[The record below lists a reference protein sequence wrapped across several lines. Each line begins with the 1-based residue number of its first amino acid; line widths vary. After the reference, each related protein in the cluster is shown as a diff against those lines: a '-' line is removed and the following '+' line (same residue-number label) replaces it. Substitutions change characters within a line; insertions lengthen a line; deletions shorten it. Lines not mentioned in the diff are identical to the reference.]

1 MRSMYSE
8 LVKNKSW
15 LDNESFERL
24 KVGSL
29 LLPGL
34 VSTGFAMK
42 VGYALKGVPGFILA
56 GLGFIFPGLSI
67 LLIAALYYKELGQL
81 QVLIP
86 FLYGLKPA
94 VLAIMAYTIIRL
106 IFRYLTGF
114 SYLAGF
120 LVVVAGYFIGFD
132 IIFLLLL
139 AICVSVFFTI
149 GIQKEKLKK
158 ENLFPLLQINSL
170 PVVLPA
176 VPILS
181 IFIKIG
187 FFIAGS
193 GFVILAFAKS
203 ELVDKGWM
211 TIQTLLDSIAISLF
225 VPGPII
231 GLAGFI
237 GYQVLELHGA
247 LLAVVGI
254 LIPTILFAIIG
265 LLFKDYLSQNRILK
279 IISNSWHAGTLGYL
293 TATVFQISYTI
304 MNDYKLWIIGI
315 ICLLILLKFPKMQ
328 KAWILIIG
336 ANMGYLL
343 YHFLL

>member
-1 MRSMYSE
+1 MSLLSLLLTFLKIGLYSFGGPVQHMRSMYSE

-34 VSTGFAMK
+34 VSTGFA
-42 VGYALKGVPGFILA
+42 
-56 GLGFIFPGLSI
+56 
-67 LLIAALYYKELGQL
+67 KELGQL

-158 ENLFPLLQINSL
+158 VKP
-170 PVVLPA
+170 
-176 VPILS
+176 
-181 IFIKIG
+181 
-187 FFIAGS
+187 
-193 GFVILAFAKS
+193 
-203 ELVDKGWM
+203 
-211 TIQTLLDSIAISLF
+211 
-225 VPGPII
+225 
-231 GLAGFI
+231 
-237 GYQVLELHGA
+237 
-247 LLAVVGI
+247 
-254 LIPTILFAIIG
+254 
-265 LLFKDYLSQNRILK
+265 R
-279 IISNSWHAGTLGYL
+279 
-293 TATVFQISYTI
+293 
-304 MNDYKLWIIGI
+304 
-315 ICLLILLKFPKMQ
+315 
-328 KAWILIIG
+328 
-336 ANMGYLL
+336 
-343 YHFLL
+343 